1 MTIYTLSHGPLKL
14 DVSDRGG
21 VIEGFWRDATPLL
34 RPGKK
39 SGVATDASCF
49 PLVPFANRVSGNRFV
64 WQGRE
69 YQLQPNVEWDAHY
82 LHGDGWLGQWQC
94 VSRSEDSLCLVY
106 EHRSGVYHYRVSQA
120 FHLTADTLTVTLSVT
135 NQGAETLPF
144 GTGWHPYFPLSPQTR
159 IQAQASGYWL
169 EREQW
174 LAGEFCEQLPQ
185 ELDFN
190 QLAPLPRQWVNNGF
204 AGWNGQSRIE
214 QPQEGYAIIMETTP
228 PAPCYFIFV
237 SDPAFDKGY
246 AFDFFCLEPMSH
258 APDDH
263 HRPEGGDLI
272 ALAASS
278 RPIVPAPTITTDRSG
293 CRTSLSLAAS
303 SAWRRVKQRSPSAS
317 SNGSGRAAAPVA
329 INS

>member
-1 MTIYTLSHGPLKL
+1 MNTLRYFDFGAARPVLL
-14 DVSDRGG
+14 LIARIAV
-21 VIEGFWRDATPLL
+21 VLIFIIFGFPKMMGFDGT
-34 RPGKK
+34 
-39 SGVATDASCF
+39 VQYMASLGA
-49 PLVPFANRVSGNRFV
+49 PMPMLAAIIAVVMEVPAAILIV
-64 WQGRE
+64 
-69 YQLQPNVEWDAHY
+69 
-82 LHGDGWLGQWQC
+82 LGFFT
-94 VSRSEDSLCLVY
+94 R
-106 EHRSGVYHYRVSQA
+106 
-120 FHLTADTLTVTLSVT
+120 TLTVTLSVT

-190 QLAPLPRQWVNNGF
+190 QPAPLPRQWVNNGF
-204 AGWNGQSRIE
+204 AGWNGQARIE

-272 ALAASS
+272 ALAPGESTTSEMSS
-278 RPIVPAPTITTDRSG
+278 RVEW
-293 CRTSLSLAAS
+293 L
-303 SAWRRVKQRSPSAS
+303 
-317 SNGSGRAAAPVA
+317 
-329 INS
+329 

>member
-1 MTIYTLSHGPLKL
+1 MTIYTLSHGSLKL
-14 DVSDRGG
+14 DVSDQGG
-21 VIEGFWRDATPLL
+21 VIEGFWRDTTPLL

-82 LHGDGWLGQWQC
+82 LHGDGWLGEWQC
-94 VSRSEDSLCLVY
+94 VSHSDDSLCLVY

-190 QLAPLPRQWVNNGF
+190 QPAPLPRQWVNNGF
-204 AGWNGQSRIE
+204 AGWNGQARIE

-228 PAPCYFIFV
+228 PAPCYFILAPIIAIIAIPPY
-237 SDPAFDKGY
+237 SDRRRCLKAAFSQLYCGLHHFFKHLLDNPPALGHNRICIDY
-246 AFDFFCLEPMSH
+246 ETTILI
-258 APDDH
+258 
-263 HRPEGGDLI
+263 GG
-272 ALAASS
+272 
-278 RPIVPAPTITTDRSG
+278 
-293 CRTSLSLAAS
+293 
-303 SAWRRVKQRSPSAS
+303 
-317 SNGSGRAAAPVA
+317 
-329 INS
+329 

>member
-14 DVSDRGG
+14 DVSDQGG
-21 VIEGFWRDATPLL
+21 VIEGFWRDTTPLL

-82 LHGDGWLGQWQC
+82 LHGDGWLGEWQC
-94 VSRSEDSLCLVY
+94 VSRSDDSLCLVY
-106 EHRSGVYHYRVSQA
+106 EHLSGVYHYRVSQA
-120 FHLTADTLTVTLSVT
+120 FHLTADTLTVTLAVT

-204 AGWNGQSRIE
+204 AGWNGKARIE
-214 QPQEGYAIIMETTP
+214 QPQEGYAIIIETTP

-272 ALAASS
+272 ALAPGES
-278 RPIVPAPTITTDRSG
+278 TTSEM
-293 CRTSLSLAAS
+293 SL
-303 SAWRRVKQRSPSAS
+303 RVEWL
-317 SNGSGRAAAPVA
+317 
-329 INS
+329 

>member
-1 MTIYTLSHGPLKL
+1 M
-14 DVSDRGG
+14 
-21 VIEGFWRDATPLL
+21 
-34 RPGKK
+34 
-39 SGVATDASCF
+39 ATDASCF

-82 LHGDGWLGQWQC
+82 LHGDGWLGEWQC
-94 VSRSEDSLCLVY
+94 VSHSDDSLCLVY

-190 QLAPLPRQWVNNGF
+190 QPAPLPRQWVNNGF
-204 AGWNGQSRIE
+204 AGWNGQARIE

-263 HRPEGGDLI
+263 HRPEGVIFLR
-272 ALAASS
+272 LH
-278 RPIVPAPTITTDRSG
+278 RVNQQLQR
-293 CRTSLSLAAS
+293 CRCGLRCCNL
-303 SAWRRVKQRSPSAS
+303 
-317 SNGSGRAAAPVA
+317 
-329 INS
+329 

>member
-14 DVSDRGG
+14 DVSDQGG
-21 VIEGFWRDATPLL
+21 VIEGFWRDTTPLL

-49 PLVPFANRVSGNRFV
+49 PLVPFANRVSGNCFV

-82 LHGDGWLGQWQC
+82 LHGDGWLGEWQC
-94 VSRSEDSLCLVY
+94 VSRSDDSLCLVY
-106 EHRSGVYHYRVSQA
+106 EHLSGVYHYRVSQA
-120 FHLTADTLTVTLSVT
+120 FHLTADTLTVTLAVT

-190 QLAPLPRQWVNNGF
+190 QLTPLPRQ
-204 AGWNGQSRIE
+204 
-214 QPQEGYAIIMETTP
+214 
-228 PAPCYFIFV
+228 
-237 SDPAFDKGY
+237 
-246 AFDFFCLEPMSH
+246 
-258 APDDH
+258 
-263 HRPEGGDLI
+263 
-272 ALAASS
+272 
-278 RPIVPAPTITTDRSG
+278 
-293 CRTSLSLAAS
+293 
-303 SAWRRVKQRSPSAS
+303 
-317 SNGSGRAAAPVA
+317 
-329 INS
+329 

>member
-39 SGVATDASCF
+39 NGVATDASCF

-159 IQAQASGYWL
+159 TQAQASGYWL

-185 ELDFN
+185 ELDFS
-190 QLAPLPRQWVNNGF
+190 QLAPLPHQWVTM
-204 AGWNGQSRIE
+204 A
-214 QPQEGYAIIMETTP
+214 
-228 PAPCYFIFV
+228 
-237 SDPAFDKGY
+237 
-246 AFDFFCLEPMSH
+246 L
-258 APDDH
+258 PDGMV
-263 HRPEGGDLI
+263 RP
-272 ALAASS
+272 ASS
-278 RPIVPAPTITTDRSG
+278 SR
-293 CRTSLSLAAS
+293 
-303 SAWRRVKQRSPSAS
+303 RRVMPSSWKRRHLHRVIS
-317 SNGSGRAAAPVA
+317 SLFPTRRLIKDMRLISSVWNR
-329 INS
+329 

>member
-14 DVSDRGG
+14 DVSDQGG
-21 VIEGFWRDATPLL
+21 VIEGFWRDTTPLL

-82 LHGDGWLGQWQC
+82 LHGDGWLGEWQC
-94 VSRSEDSLCLVY
+94 VSRSDDSLCLVY
-106 EHRSGVYHYRVSQA
+106 EHLSGVYHYRVSQA
-120 FHLTADTLTVTLSVT
+120 FHLTADTLTVTLAVT

-159 IQAQASGYWL
+159 VQAQASGYWL
-169 EREQW
+169 ER
-174 LAGEFCEQLPQ
+174 
-185 ELDFN
+185 
-190 QLAPLPRQWVNNGF
+190 
-204 AGWNGQSRIE
+204 E

-272 ALAASS
+272 ALAPGES
-278 RPIVPAPTITTDRSG
+278 TISEM
-293 CRTSLSLAAS
+293 SL
-303 SAWRRVKQRSPSAS
+303 RVALL
-317 SNGSGRAAAPVA
+317 
-329 INS
+329 

>member
-159 IQAQASGYWL
+159 IRRRRAVTGWSGSSGWRVSFASSYRRSWISTSSRRCRASG
-169 EREQW
+169 
-174 LAGEFCEQLPQ
+174 
-185 ELDFN
+185 
-190 QLAPLPRQWVNNGF
+190 
-204 AGWNGQSRIE
+204 
-214 QPQEGYAIIMETTP
+214 
-228 PAPCYFIFV
+228 
-237 SDPAFDKGY
+237 
-246 AFDFFCLEPMSH
+246 
-258 APDDH
+258 
-263 HRPEGGDLI
+263 
-272 ALAASS
+272 
-278 RPIVPAPTITTDRSG
+278 
-293 CRTSLSLAAS
+293 
-303 SAWRRVKQRSPSAS
+303 
-317 SNGSGRAAAPVA
+317 
-329 INS
+329 